1 MKLYEI
7 DQNIRLLW
15 GKIMDQDGE
24 LTEEDIQALESL
36 EIAKDE
42 KIKGYGLIIRETT
55 ADITKVSEEIA
66 RLKKIEKAMTNKVE
80 WLTSRLSSFMQAHE
94 IKEYK
99 SLEVNIAFRNSKSL
113 EIAEGTKLAK
123 KWLKIETR
131 PDRQAIKDFIAC
143 GGKVK
148 GCSIVENSNIQIK

>member
-55 ADITKVSEEIA
+55 APITTAI
-66 RLKKIEKAMTNKVE
+66 
-80 WLTSRLSSFMQAHE
+80 SRLPARS
-94 IKEYK
+94 K
-99 SLEVNIAFRNSKSL
+99 SNALSQAFRY
-113 EIAEGTKLAK
+113 A
-123 KWLKIETR
+123 LK
-131 PDRQAIKDFIAC
+131 PL
-143 GGKVK
+143 
-148 GCSIVENSNIQIK
+148 